1 MSRHRSSHSNADTN
15 PGSVPLAP
23 ACHKSDKGSQRDGGR
38 RPNREVK
45 KAGTHSTDQTAERDK
60 WQPLCGGSICNET
73 RQAPRRAAPE
83 KLNPISLYR
92 NEHLKYVIKPF

>member
-73 RQAPRRAAPE
+73 RQAPRR
-83 KLNPISLYR
+83 KS
-92 NEHLKYVIKPF
+92 